1 MLKNNDFRVTE
12 KWPLSTCSMPSAVP
26 TADGTVPNTK
36 GKLQHTELPPKGKEV
51 MISKYAYDVPDSDEF
66 FGGRA
71 DG

>member
-1 MLKNNDFRVTE
+1 
-12 KWPLSTCSMPSAVP
+12 MPSAVP
-26 TADGTVPNTK
+26 TADGTAPNTK
-36 GKLQHTELPPKGKEV
+36 DKLQHTELPPKGKEV